1 MAFDF
6 PNPPTADPVTNP
18 ATGVT
23 YQYDAA
29 SQTWVVISNAAAE
42 SLGSTLDDLQADVST
57 LQSLLPAETSA
68 RQAGDAALQDQIDD
82 INDRPDPVTDL
93 SNYYTKPE
101 TYSQDQVDNLISNID
116 TGGDVNLDNY
126 YTKDEIDNQFTL
138 RGIGYNY
145 LMSSFGGSVTI
156 RPGELNTNNRLAGQ
170 VTFISLGQTDE
181 QGKTRRN
188 AIIGDTID
196 LYDAVQQKYYR
207 YLITSGEDGAYGVTY
222 EGSEADQNDPF
233 GIGYPFTVYLYPT
246 HISAAN
252 YYDKT
257 ASDDRFMQLGVG
269 STQYCNR
276 ITEFNQTVKYNG
288 AVGSSKS
295 ITTKQYVD
303 TAIAGVSSAI
313 ASLASVQY
321 VNDEVDKLS
330 TSFSV
335 EAAEPNVYYGDYS
348 PSGDRKDGDIWFD
361 SMHLRLNVW
370 SQGAWVNP
378 DRNDGASLENRITAL
393 EARLA
398 QLEGN

>member
-29 SQTWVVISNAAAE
+29 SQTWVVISNSAAE
-42 SLGSTLDDLQADVST
+42 TLGSTLDDLQADVST

-68 RQAGDAALQDQIDD
+68 RQAGDAALQGQIDD

-101 TYSQDQVDNLISNID
+101 TYSQVQVDNLINNID

-156 RPGELNTNNRLAGQ
+156 RPGELNTDNRLAGQ

-207 YLITSGEDGAYGVTY
+207 YLITSGSDGAYGVSY

-233 GIGYPFTVYLYPT
+233 GIGFPFTVYLYPT

-303 TAIAGVSSAI
+303 TAIAG
-313 ASLASVQY
+313 LASVQY
-321 VNDEVDKLS
+321 VNDEVDKIA
-330 TSFSV
+330 TSFAV

-348 PSGDRKDGDIWFD
+348 PNGDRKDGDIWFD